1 MVVVYMMALLI
12 CMILIFGD
20 FGDGGDDFVPA
31 VRVSRP
37 HNQGSPGSLSP
48 TIRR

>member
-12 CMILIFGD
+12 GMILICGD

-37 HNQGSPGSLSP
+37 HNQGLPESLSP